1 MSDPL
6 DDFDD
11 FDVPPAPSLKEL
23 RARLD
28 ALESAVTA
36 ADLRRLC
43 DLAEAQADALDR
55 ATIARL
61 RGVIGRVL
69 P

>member
-1 MSDPL
+1 MPQVTT
-6 DDFDD
+6 DFLEEADIN
-11 FDVPPAPSLKEL
+11 AE
-23 RARLD
+23 RLD
-28 ALESAVTA
+28 LLQNAVTA
-36 ADLRRLC
+36 ADLRRIC
-43 DLAEAQADALDR
+43 DLAEVNADSLDR

>member
-1 MSDPL
+1 MPQVTTDFL
-6 DDFDD
+6 EEADDN
-11 FDVPPAPSLKEL
+11 AE
-23 RARLD
+23 RLD
-28 ALESAVTA
+28 LLQNAVTA
-36 ADLRRLC
+36 DDLRRIC
-43 DLAEAQADALDR
+43 DLAEGVIGIQPLDR